1 MQTITTNGIRGAR
14 QGGDVERLIE
24 GMGIEQFAARVAR
37 IDAPAPAVVIDR
49 DAVRAALDASEEWLA
64 ITARRGAPRAAA
76 FGHACGALNFA
87 LRLGLIDVEEHE
99 RRSRRADEL
108 FLPRGR

>member
-1 MQTITTNGIRGAR
+1 MQAITTYDIRGAR

-24 GMGIEQFAARVAR
+24 GMGLEQFAARVAR

-49 DAVRAALDASEEWLA
+49 AAARAALDA
-64 ITARRGAPRAAA
+64 
-76 FGHACGALNFA
+76 
-87 LRLGLIDVEEHE
+87 HE
-99 RRSRRADEL
+99 RRSQRADEL

>member
-1 MQTITTNGIRGAR
+1 MQAITTYDIRGAR

-24 GMGIEQFAARVAR
+24 GMGLEQFAARVAR

-49 DAVRAALDASEEWLA
+49 AAARAALDASEEWLA
-64 ITARRGAPRAAA
+64 VAARRGEPCAVA
-76 FGHACGALNFA
+76 FGHACGALNLA
-87 LRLGLIDVEEHE
+87 LRIGLIDVEEHE
-99 RRSRRADEL
+99 RRSQRADEL